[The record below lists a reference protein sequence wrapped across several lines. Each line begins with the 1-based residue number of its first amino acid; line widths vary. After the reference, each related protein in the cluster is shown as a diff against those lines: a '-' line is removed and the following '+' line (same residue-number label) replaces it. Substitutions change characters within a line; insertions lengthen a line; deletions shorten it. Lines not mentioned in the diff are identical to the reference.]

1 VQPLVDL
8 WIKID
13 AIEPRRHPINMT
25 TSTQTSATP
34 LAAAASGVRSGLEG
48 VLAAE
53 TRLSRVEGAIGR
65 LTVAG
70 YAVDELAPRVS
81 FEALVQL
88 LLHDHLPDAAS
99 LRAFRAAVAAER
111 GLDTITLGL
120 LRQAAASGAA
130 PIDALRLGLA
140 ALCVRGAPTPER
152 LLGALPAIV
161 ASYARLQ
168 AGLEPIAPDPEL
180 GSAANF
186 LYQLRAER
194 AQPHEERALETY
206 WNTVADHGLNASTF
220 TARVIA
226 STGSDLGS
234 ATLGA
239 LGALKGP
246 LHGGAPGPAL
256 AALLALRAKGGD
268 LAAHTR
274 DWVQAE
280 LAAGR
285 RILGFGHRVYR
296 VRDPRADVLRAAAA
310 QLLEG
315 SDLLASA
322 ERHEAAVLESLRRA
336 KPGREIAT
344 NVEFYTA
351 LLLHGLGFE
360 PSLFTCIFALGRVAG
375 WIAHVAEQTKNG
387 RLIRPDALYVGAEGR
402 TLGDA
407 AAE

>member
-1 VQPLVDL
+1 MQ
-8 WIKID
+8 
-13 AIEPRRHPINMT
+13 
-25 TSTQTSATP
+25 TSTESSSSVPFERAA
-34 LAAAASGVRSGLEG
+34 LAPANTVRSGLEG

-53 TRLSRVEGAIGR
+53 TRLSRVEGSLGR
-65 LTVAG
+65 LTIAG
-70 YAVDELAPRVS
+70 YPVQDLAPQVS

-88 LLHDHLPDAAS
+88 LLHDHLPDAAAVHS
-99 LRAFRAAVAAER
+99 FRAAIGQER
-111 GLDTITLGL
+111 ELDSVTLGL
-120 LRQAAASGAA
+120 LQQAAARHAQ

-140 ALCVRGAPTPER
+140 ALCLAGEPSLER
-152 LLGALPAIV
+152 LLGALPSVV
-161 ASYARLQ
+161 ATYARRQ
-168 AGLEPIAPDPEL
+168 AGLEPVPSDPSL
-180 GSAANF
+180 GCAAHF
-186 LYQLRAER
+186 LYQLRGTR
-194 AQPHEERALETY
+194 AAAHEERALETY

-234 ATLGA
+234 AVAGA

-256 AALLALRAKGGD
+256 AALLALRAQSGD

-274 DWVQAE
+274 NWVEAE

-296 VRDPRADVLRAAAA
+296 VRDPRADVLRHACAR
-310 QLLEG
+310 LLDG
-315 SDLLASA
+315 TDLLASA
-322 ERHEAAVLESLRRA
+322 EVHEAAVLETLRRE
-336 KPGREIAT
+336 KPNREIAT

-351 LLLHGLGFE
+351 LLLHGLGFD
-360 PSLFTCIFALGRVAG
+360 PALFTCVFALGRVAG
-375 WIAHVAEQTKNG
+375 WVAHVAEQTAHG

-402 TLGDA
+402 QLSAT